1 MKGRTVADGRR
12 QRQWYT
18 RDQVTSP
25 TMSNDS
31 LMALLTVSA
40 AERRKIISWDVESV
54 YLLADQDDF
63 IVVKLTGESVDV
75 LCDVDNG
82 YKEYVTL
89 EKGKKVLY
97 VQLLKALYGCLR
109 SALLWYELYTTKLK
123 SMGFELNPYD
133 PCVANKTINEKQC
146 FIGYYVDDDIATHDS
161 DKVLKQ
167 VAETVEKQVG
177 KITVTTGDEHTF
189 LGMNIKFNDNGTVTI
204 DMQDCV
210 KETLTDFPDKLRN
223 KAASPARPDLFFVNN
238 ASPKL
243 TQERSD
249 IFHSIVMK
257 LMWISQRCR
266 LDITTAIAF
275 LSTRVSRS
283 TEQDWLKLKRVL
295 EFLNGTF
302 SDGLTLR
309 AESLTELIN
318 FADVSFA
325 VHPDMRSPTGGGA
338 SFGRGVFLPMS
349 KKQRINTGSSTEGE
363 VVGVSDYAPNTIW
376 LLKFLEGQGYKQ
388 NLCLLYQDNEAAI
401 KMLQNGKKS
410 STSRRTRRLDVG
422 LFNIKDKLRQ
432 HNIEV
437 RYCPTE
443 NMVADFFTKPLQ
455 GTHFRK
461 LRRLILG
468 MDAMSTLELGVPSDH
483 IPKECVGTSLRS
495 MQSLASHQS
504 REKIPVGLEEQKAR
518 TYADIVTRK

>member
-1 MKGRTVADGRR
+1 
-12 QRQWYT
+12 
-18 RDQVTSP
+18 
-25 TMSNDS
+25 
-31 LMALLTVSA
+31 
-40 AERRKIISWDVESV
+40 
-54 YLLADQDDF
+54 
-63 IVVKLTGESVDV
+63 
-75 LCDVDNG
+75 
-82 YKEYVTL
+82 
-89 EKGKKVLY
+89 
-97 VQLLKALYGCLR
+97 
-109 SALLWYELYTTKLK
+109 
-123 SMGFELNPYD
+123 MGFELNPYD

-177 KITVTTGDEHTF
+177 KITVTTGDKHTF
-189 LGMNIKFNDNGTVTI
+189 LGMNIKFNENGTVTI
-204 DMQDCV
+204 DMQDYV
-210 KETLTDFPDKLRN
+210 KETLKDFPDKLR
-223 KAASPARPDLFFVNN
+223 KTAASPARPDLFYVDN
-238 ASPKL
+238 ASPLL
-243 TQERSD
+243 TQESSD

-275 LSTRVSRS
+275 LSTRVSKS
-283 TEQDWLKLKRVL
+283 TEQDWLKLKLVL

-302 SDGLTLR
+302 SDVLTLG
-309 AESLTELIN
+309 AESLTELLN

-325 VHPDMRSPTGGGA
+325 VHPDMRSHTGGGA

-388 NLCLLYQDNEAAI
+388 DLCLLYQDNEAAI

-410 STSRRTRRLDVG
+410 SSRRTRHLDVR
-422 LFNIKDKLRQ
+422 LFHIKDKLKQ

-455 GTHFRK
+455 DTQFRK

-468 MDAMSTLELGVPSDH
+468 MDAMSTLKLAVPSDP
-483 IPKECVGTSLRS
+483 IPKERVGTSLRS
-495 MQSLASHQS
+495 TQSLGSSQS
-504 REKIPVGLEEQKAR
+504 REKVPVGLEQQKAR
-518 TYADIVTRK
+518 TYADIVTGR